1 LHERYEYPGLAR
13 FLVRHEL
20 QRREHAH
27 AAHLAHQ
34 RMRNERVSR
43 SFAPKYEPTCAAF
56 STSFSRSMIAG
67 FASAAAAHTGWPE

>member
-1 LHERYEYPGLAR
+1 
-13 FLVRHEL
+13 
-20 QRREHAH
+20 
-27 AAHLAHQ
+27 
-34 RMRNERVSR
+34 MRNERVSR